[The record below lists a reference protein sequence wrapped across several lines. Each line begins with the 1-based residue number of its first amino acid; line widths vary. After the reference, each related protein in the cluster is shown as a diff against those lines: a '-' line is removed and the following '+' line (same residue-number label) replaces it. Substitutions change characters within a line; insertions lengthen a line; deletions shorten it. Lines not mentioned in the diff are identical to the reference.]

1 MKKGILAVVLIALV
15 GLSAYSINNY
25 NKSNKEKLNNK
36 TTSSTKESSSKE
48 STTNNLE
55 TNNNSSS
62 EAASNTANSSLEGKL
77 NPSVIKVKAQDFKLK
92 DLSGNEVSL
101 SSFKGKN
108 VLLNFWATW
117 CPPCKSE
124 MPDMEKLYQETKD
137 SDLVILAVNI
147 GEDRDT
153 VKGFIDKN
161 KYNYRILLD
170 SDTSVSEKY
179 TITSIPTT
187 YLIDKDGNI
196 VPFVNKQGKTVNKN
210 LGAMTL
216 EEMKSYLKYLK

>member
-1 MKKGILAVVLIALV
+1 MKKGILAVVLVALV

-25 NKSNKEKLNNK
+25 NKANTEKPSNKTL
-36 TTSSTKESSSKE
+36 SSTKENSSKE
-48 STTNNLE
+48 TSSNNSE
-55 TNNNSSS
+55 INNNASS
-62 EAASNTANSSLEGKL
+62 EATANNANSALEGKL
-77 NPSVIKVKAQDFKLK
+77 NPSVVKVKAQDFKLK
-92 DLSGNEVSL
+92 DLSGKEISL
-101 SSFKGKN
+101 SSFKGEN

-153 VKGFIDKN
+153 VKEFIDNN

-187 YLIDKDGNI
+187 YLIDKEGNI

-216 EEMKSYLKYLK
+216 EEMKAYLKYLK